1 MDQSWFPTIAE
12 LEAYDRVRN
21 IDNIDRRRFLREFP
35 PSEQPARARQ
45 LRDLV
50 SHIIESTLAS
60 HALGELDPT
69 SVIAELD

>member
-12 LEAYDRVRN
+12 LEAYDTVRN
-21 IDNIDRRRFLREFP
+21 IDDIDRRRFLREFP

-45 LRDLV
+45 LRDLA
-50 SHIIESTLAS
+50 SHVIESTLGLR
-60 HALGELDPT
+60 ALGKLDPK

>member
-21 IDNIDRRRFLREFP
+21 IDNIDRRRFLREVP
-35 PSEQPARARQ
+35 PSEQRSRQ
-45 LRDLV
+45 LRDLA
-50 SHIIESTLAS
+50 SWIIESTLAS
-60 HALGELDPT
+60 RARGELDPT